1 MSSFVPRAIP
11 PTLAEPDPTKH
22 VKYTLGMVLGV
33 DDFTQEFAYLAGRD
47 RWLARDLLGYGT
59 ASGLRVGVEIE
70 DRVPQV
76 VVTPGVAVSPS
87 GQLIRVA
94 PAQCADLNLWLA
106 ARHEELRQRLGN
118 VAGNRALLR
127 LYLVLCYRD
136 CATDMVPIP
145 GEPCRSQDETMAPS
159 RLADDFK
166 LELRYEAPKQS
177 EEDALR
183 DFVEWLGQ
191 VEVTDEPGS
200 FSTLEELEK
209 AIRAATHAPS
219 SPPSPPD
226 FFYGSPP
233 DALRIHPSMAYEYLR
248 AAFRLWTTELRPN
261 WHEARTDRGDVLQS
275 ASVIG
280 DEDCVLLAEVSVPLA
295 RATANT
301 IWQVEDPPHV
311 EIHEERRPYL
321 VHLRMLQ
328 ELVVSGRRAGGGA
341 TSGGASIGP
350 AFGVVAETS
359 YGLQPNAGKRFDY
372 ARADHT
378 HGTPPTPV
386 LAGDVTGPINST
398 TVASIRNREVLATA
412 PAENQVLTFVGGKW
426 RAADPTGGGGGSAL
440 KPATTVN
447 AETNYGQA
455 SSVGTSVDY
464 ARADHTHGTVSS
476 PPMGGDVTGVAGFAT
491 VIALRNV
498 QVDPTKPTA
507 GQLLGFDAAANRWTP
522 VAPPAGAAN
531 LAGDV
536 TGAPGSTKVGAIQNV
551 VVDATKPTAG
561 QLLGF
566 DAATNRWKPVPPT
579 GGASNLAGDVTGSTG
594 AATVVAL
601 RNMPIDATKPTTGQF
616 LGFDVSTNSWKP
628 LQPPASQPTQTNAVT
643 HPAGLSAYNIV
654 AAGVLR
660 GVVGDG
666 TGSYNNLHV
675 TKADD
680 GVITMLFDG
689 YESPAV
695 DPSRQYIVKV
705 LPFPQPGTTL
715 NALTVVFSSF
725 FDKGTGFALAVTN
738 SGLRVPAATLGNI
751 SFMVEVSQYDAKV
764 IAFTKVKDTKEAEKA
779 KDTKETKDTEKSAI
793 KETVGKGIIKDTDN
807 IATFTPA
814 DASPSFVAAG
824 PETEAPDGRAFIAE
838 EERPEVGRAAFDL
851 ADKQA
856 DKLPESGASGK
867 QAEARN

>member
-11 PTLAEPDPTKH
+11 PTLAEPDATKH

-33 DDFTQEFAYLAGRD
+33 DDFTQEFAYLAGRN

-59 ASGLRVGVEIE
+59 ASGLRVTVEVE
-70 DRVPQV
+70 NRAAQV

-106 ARHEELRQRLGN
+106 ARHEELRQPLGN
-118 VAGNRALLR
+118 VVSNRALLR

-166 LELRYEAPKQS
+166 LELRYEAPDQR

-209 AIRAATHAPS
+209 AIRNAAQAPS

-233 DALRIHPSMAYEYLR
+233 EALRIHPSMAYEYLR

-261 WHEARTDRGDVLQS
+261 WHDEAGADRRDVLQS
-275 ASVIG
+275 ASVTG
-280 DEDCVLLAEVSVPLA
+280 DADCVLLAEVSVPLA

-301 IWQVEDPPHV
+301 IWQVEDATRV
-311 EIHEERRPYL
+311 EVHEERRPYL

-350 AFGVVAETS
+350 AFGVTPETS
-359 YGLQPNAGKRFDY
+359 YSLQPNPGKRFDY

-378 HGTPPTPV
+378 HGTPPAPV
-386 LAGDVTGPINST
+386 LAGDVTGPVNST
-398 TVASIRNREVLATA
+398 TVTSIRNREILQTA

-426 RAADPTGGGGGSAL
+426 RAADPTGGAGSAL
-440 KPATTVN
+440 KPATTVA
-447 AETNYGQA
+447 AETSFAQP
-455 SSVGTSVDY
+455 SSVGVSTDY
-464 ARADHTHGTVSS
+464 ARADHTHGT
-476 PPMGGDVTGVAGFAT
+476 
-491 VIALRNV
+491 
-498 QVDPTKPTA
+498 
-507 GQLLGFDAAANRWTP
+507 
-522 VAPPAGAAN
+522 PPAPV

-536 TGAPGSTKVGAIQNV
+536 TGAANVAKVVALQNV
-551 VVDATKPTAG
+551 AVDATKPTSG

-566 DAATNRWKPVPPT
+566 DAATNRWKPVAPPA
-579 GGASNLAGDVTGSTG
+579 GASNLAGDVTGSTG

-601 RNMPIDATKPTTGQF
+601 RNTPIDPTKPTSGQF

-628 LQPPASQPTQTNAVT
+628 LAPPSGSSAPTNIVT
-643 HPAGLSAYNIV
+643 RPTGLPAYNIV
-654 AAGVLR
+654 AAGVLP
-660 GVVGDG
+660 GVKGANAN
-666 TGSYNNLHV
+666 SYNNLRV
-675 TKADD
+675 TGVVD
-680 GVITMLFDG
+680 GIVTMIFDG
-689 YESPAV
+689 YQPPPASSPTQ
-695 DPSRQYIVKV
+695 QYIVKV
-705 LPFPQPGTTL
+705 LPFPAPGITL
-715 NALTVVFSSF
+715 NDLTVIFSSF
-725 FDKGTGFALAVTN
+725 GDNVAGFSLIVNNAN
-738 SGLRVPAATLGNI
+738 QRVAAATLASV
-751 SFMVEVSQYDAKV
+751 SFMVEVSQYDLKVFTTAK
-764 IAFTKVKDTKEAEKA
+764 
-779 KDTKETKDTEKSAI
+779 TKDTESKSVKDSDKAI
-793 KETVGKGIIKDTDN
+793 KDVETSSTVSQ
-807 IATFTPA
+807 PSS
-814 DASPSFVAAG
+814 ASPSFLAAAPKANDG
-824 PETEAPDGRAFIAE
+824 EAASEGRAFIAE
-838 EERPEVGRAAFDL
+838 NERPEVGRAAFDL
-851 ADKQA
+851 ADKQD
-856 DKLPESGASGK
+856 DKLPETNTTGK
-867 QAEARN
+867 QAEAFN